1 MADPQGVRLSGR
13 RLTLAFGAALVT
25 ALAMLAL
32 PIHVVPGN
40 GSLRC
45 ADSLFAGGFHY
56 DDSEGLGRECTD
68 AAWDRLRAG
77 VVVGVGAGAFAV
89 GLGFNRRRRA
99 VVCLAST
106 FIGCLGLLEIFGNLM
121 G

>member
-1 MADPQGVRLSGR
+1 LV
-13 RLTLAFGAALVT
+13 LAFGAALVA
-25 ALAMLAL
+25 ALAMSAL

-56 DDSEGLGRECTD
+56 DDSEGLERECAD

-77 VVVGVGAGAFAV
+77 VVVAVGAGDLWPV
-89 GLGFNRRRRA
+89 S
-99 VVCLAST
+99 ASA
-106 FIGCLGLLEIFGNLM
+106 GEHAPSYV
-121 G
+121 

>member
-1 MADPQGVRLSGR
+1 
-13 RLTLAFGAALVT
+13 
-25 ALAMLAL
+25 MLAL

-56 DDSEGLGRECTD
+56 DNSEGLGHMCAE

-77 VVVGVGAGAFAV
+77 ALPGAEEHA
-89 GLGFNRRRRA
+89 
-99 VVCLAST
+99 
-106 FIGCLGLLEIFGNLM
+106 
-121 G
+121 

>member
-1 MADPQGVRLSGR
+1 V
-13 RLTLAFGAALVT
+13 
-25 ALAMLAL
+25 LAL

-45 ADSLFAGGFHY
+45 ANSLFAGGFHY
-56 DDSEGLGRECTD
+56 DNSEGLGEMCAE

-77 VVVGVGAGAFAV
+77 VLV
-89 GLGFNRRRRA
+89 GLGAGGFAAGLGFARRKRVLTCTA
-99 VVCLAST
+99 GLIVGLVGLADV
-106 FIGCLGLLEIFGNLM
+106 IGNLM